1 MVNEKRLKAMIRL
14 AEYEKN
20 GSGELRICRYSRR
33 DYLILSLIRTYFLTT
48 IGFGLLLL
56 LAAIGNMTT
65 VMDQI
70 NYIDIRALIAWVFLG
85 YLAFLLFYMVLT
97 FVHAWRRYR
106 RASCSIQGYE
116 RELTRLDRLY
126 RREDS

>member
-33 DYLILSLIRTYFLTT
+33 DYLILSLIRTFFLTT

-56 LAAIGNMTT
+56 LAAIGAGAGALTA
-65 VMDQI
+65 
-70 NYIDIRALIAWVFLG
+70 RA
-85 YLAFLLFYMVLT
+85 
-97 FVHAWRRYR
+97 
-106 RASCSIQGYE
+106 ASRT
-116 RELTRLDRLY
+116 RE
-126 RREDS
+126 SH